1 MDVRVCL
8 AFILRHHP
16 HDGDPAA
23 VTRENGPAGRARRV
37 VHSLCRTRPNPA
49 VVLTVN
55 RIAEP
60 LASVTVALI
69 TGTSGP
75 QVTRV
80 PIGPDA
86 GMTTYDESDVHCAD
100 LHTLAKPRL
109 RRKLGLLAP
118 GELHRVE
125 DSVRLIL
132 GLQR

>member
-1 MDVRVCL
+1 MSPGTALRGEVWVCAL
-8 AFILRHHP
+8 PQPVGPHP
-16 HDGDPAA
+16 
-23 VTRENGPAGRARRV
+23 V
-37 VHSLCRTRPNPA
+37 

-75 QVTRV
+75 QTTHV

-86 GMTTYDESDVHCAD
+86 GLKKYDESYVNCAD
-100 LHTLAKPRL
+100 LHTVAKPRL

-118 GELHRVE
+118 GELRRVE
-125 DSVRLIL
+125 ESVRLIL
-132 GLQR
+132 GLRH